1 MMFIYEFLAGVAVGI
16 VTYFL
21 VYPKELKLTKFLWV
35 DESYLDGR
43 KLVFSNTYPGG
54 KNIVMQLLYEL
65 TFELHA
71 NANGVYD
78 FILSL
83 SFIDKMYSTYD
94 HYSNDYPIHH
104 RDDKGRTVFYYI
116 DRSYF
121 LTDEQKEELKTRI
134 INAYR
139 KALGSNLRY
148 YSIRLNQNKKLQ
160 KTLKYTQKK
169 LNESEGYVD
178 HLEHAMIRD
187 CEVNCLRIK

>member
-1 MMFIYEFLAGVAVGI
+1 MLFIYEFLAGVAVGV

-21 VYPKELKLTKFLWV
+21 VYPKELELTKFLWV
-35 DESYLDGR
+35 NNYLDGR

-54 KNIVMQLLYEL
+54 KNIVMQLLYEASFDASFYCDKEMKIVNL
-65 TFELHA
+65 YEA
-71 NANGVYD
+71 
-78 FILSL
+78 ILS
-83 SFIDKMYSTYD
+83 FVDKMYSTYD

-104 RDDKGRTVFYYI
+104 RDDKGHTVFYYI
-116 DRSYF
+116 ERSYF
-121 LTDEQKEELKTRI
+121 FTDEQKEELKNRI

-169 LNESEGYVD
+169 FVLSLRLIQRKLNSY
-178 HLEHAMIRD
+178 
-187 CEVNCLRIK
+187 

>member
-1 MMFIYEFLAGVAVGI
+1 MLFIYEFLAGVAVGI

-21 VYPKELKLTKFLWV
+21 VYPKELNLTKFLLRPY
-35 DESYLDGR
+35 YLDGR
-43 KLVFSNTYPGG
+43 KIVFSNTYPGG
-54 KNIVMQLLYEL
+54 KNIVMQLLYDQSFGASQYAYEAIL
-65 TFELHA
+65 TF
-71 NANGVYD
+71 
-78 FILSL
+78 
-83 SFIDKMYSTYD
+83 IDEMYSTYD
-94 HYSNDYPIHH
+94 RYSNDYPIHH

-121 LTDEQKEELKTRI
+121 LTDEQKEELKNRI

-169 LNESEGYVD
+169 LNSY
-178 HLEHAMIRD
+178 
-187 CEVNCLRIK
+187 